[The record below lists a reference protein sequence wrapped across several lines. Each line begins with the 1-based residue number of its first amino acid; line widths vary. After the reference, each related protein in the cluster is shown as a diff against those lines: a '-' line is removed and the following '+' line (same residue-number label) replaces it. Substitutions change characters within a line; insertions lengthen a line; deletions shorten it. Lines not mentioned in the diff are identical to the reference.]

1 LETSWGAASVAEV
14 KDLRFRAV
22 LNDPTTHAKIG
33 LVLGL
38 LLVLGGIF
46 GIWLQGPFYGGYWDF
61 IVKQDLV
68 FSFVLPAAVT
78 TAGCLLLAPVI
89 LCSPLT
95 SRWTAE
101 RRNLTYVVFF
111 AVVIVLIGVA
121 GAIAAAGVEKT
132 SY

>member
-1 LETSWGAASVAEV
+1 MKSS
-14 KDLRFRAV
+14 RFTV
-22 LNDPTTHAKIG
+22 ILNDPMTHAKTG
-33 LVLGL
+33 LVIGS
-38 LLVLGGIF
+38 LLVLGGVF

-61 IVKQDLV
+61 IVKQDLI

-78 TAGCLLLAPVI
+78 TAGSLLLAPVI

-95 SRWTAE
+95 SQWTAE

-121 GAIAAAGVEKT
+121 GAIAAAGVEKA